1 MVYIVIEEKERK
13 KSFSDIANVDKN
25 TKVLN
30 TVRLSYFS
38 VYKLNN
44 TCNVNWL
51 WLFDSQNQ

>member
-25 TKVLN
+25 TKALN

-38 VYKLNN
+38 V
-44 TCNVNWL
+44 
-51 WLFDSQNQ
+51 